1 MHMPLERRL
10 AIAGTY
16 NLRDLG
22 GYALP
27 GGTTRWRRVLRAD
40 GLHRLDADGIAEV
53 KRLGV
58 TTVIDLRRDEEMKN
72 QPNPFRNE
80 NGVHYRNLSLFE
92 ALAPS
97 SMAAGNA
104 LYDLYIQALASRGE
118 RIIEVMSAI
127 ADAPEGIV
135 LFHCT
140 AGKDRTGLIAALL
153 LGLVGVDDATII
165 EDYSLTKA
173 LIAPAV
179 EGFIADAESRGVDPE
194 GFLPLLACEPETM
207 ADTLAH
213 LARHHG
219 SIPAY
224 LERIGLDR
232 SAARRLRA
240 RIAEEA

>member
-1 MHMPLERRL
+1 MHTLPERRL

-40 GLHRLDADGIAEV
+40 GLHRLDADGV
-53 KRLGV
+53 GRLRQLGV
-58 TTVIDLRRDEEMKN
+58 TTIIDLRRDEELAS
-72 QPNPFRNE
+72 QPNPFRDDT
-80 NGVHYRNLSLFE
+80 GVRYRNISLFE

-97 SMAAGNA
+97 SMTAGNV
-104 LYDLYIQALASRGE
+104 LRDLYVQALTSRGE
-118 RIIEVMSAI
+118 RIVEVLTAMAE
-127 ADAPEGIV
+127 APEGVV

-153 LGLVGVDDATII
+153 LGLAGVEHATIV
-165 EDYSLTKA
+165 EDYALTKP
-173 LIAPAV
+173 LIAPAI
-179 EGFIADAESRGVDPE
+179 EGFVADALARGADPDS
-194 GFLPLLACEPETM
+194 FMPLLACEPETM

-213 LARHHG
+213 LGEHHG

-232 SAARRLRA
+232 AASRRLRA
-240 RIAEEA
+240 RIAEDA